1 VYFVIRV
8 AITNMYDTETIQQ
21 QTNNRRTYGGNLKVV
36 SQSDGSQ
43 KEVGEVLRMALICP
57 SHKYNNT
64 TVVIVH

>member
-1 VYFVIRV
+1 MNSVQYERVYFVIRV

-57 SHKYNNT
+57 SPK
-64 TVVIVH
+64 